1 MLLPEIATELHN
13 LALERGFDVAGW
25 ASTHIPAQV
34 VEDYQSWLER
44 GRHAGMDYLERQLV
58 RRSNL
63 APYTSVLVLGISH
76 AFAAPPKPSGGI
88 RVGRVARYAWTP
100 DYHAQ
105 LEPRLASIVQAAEKL
120 GLGAKAYVDHGPILE
135 RFLGA
140 KAFLGWRGKSGMLV
154 SQKFGAFLS
163 LAVVLIQEGKNT
175 DKRVREDE
183 GKRES
188 EVHSS
193 QLESHPDRCGR
204 CNACV
209 RACPTQAILEN
220 RSIDANMCISYLTIE
235 HRGPIPKPYRRAIGD
250 WLLGCDGCLEVCPWS
265 AKAGEV
271 AKLWEPDPELVYPDL
286 EPFFTLSSRQFE
298 KRYCH
303 SAFSR
308 PRRKGMARN
317 ACVVLGNSGDVS
329 HLELLK
335 RAAKDEAWEVREA
348 AAWALGALGDTVALV
363 ALERL
368 CLDAHPEVRGTAL
381 EGMVEG
387 KTVRR

>member
-1 MLLPEIATELHN
+1 MLPSNIATELHN

-25 ASTHIPAQV
+25 CSTHIPAQV
-34 VEDYQSWLER
+34 VVDYQSWLER
-44 GRHAGMDYLERQLV
+44 GRHAGMDYLERQLA

-76 AFAAPPKPSGGI
+76 AFAAPPKPAGGT

-105 LEPRLASIVQAAEKL
+105 LEPRLAQIVQAAQKL

-140 KAFLGWRGKSGMLV
+140 RAFLGWRGKSGMLV

-163 LAVVLIQEGKNT
+163 LAVVLIQAKN
-175 DKRVREDE
+175 DQGLNEQIEVPSSYL
-183 GKRES
+183 ES
-188 EVHSS
+188 SPESS
-193 QLESHPDRCGR
+193 RDSHPDRCGR
-204 CNACV
+204 CTACV
-209 RACPTQAILEN
+209 RACPTSAILED
-220 RSIDANMCISYLTIE
+220 RTIDANKCISYLTIE

-265 AKAGEV
+265 AKVGEV
-271 AKLWEPDPELVYPDL
+271 AKLWEPDPELVYPNL
-286 EPFFTLSSRQFE
+286 EPFFTLSSRRFE
-298 KRYCH
+298 KRYAH

-317 ACVVLGNSGDVS
+317 ACLVLGNSGDVA
-329 HLELLK
+329 HLELLNL
-335 RAAKDEAWEVREA
+335 AAQDEAWEVREA
-348 AAWALGALGDTVALV
+348 AAWALGELGDVV

-368 CLDAHPEVRGTAL
+368 CLDAHPQVCETAL
-381 EGMVEG
+381 EGM
-387 KTVRR
+387 KD

>member
-1 MLLPEIATELHN
+1 MSPDFLTSQSATELHH

-25 ASTHIPAQV
+25 CSTHIPAQV
-34 VEDYQSWLER
+34 VEDYQMWLER
-44 GRHAGMDYLERQLV
+44 GRHAGMDYLERQLA

-76 AFAAPPKPSGGI
+76 AFAAPAKPAGGT

-105 LEPRLASIVQAAEKL
+105 LEPRLAQIVQAAEKL

-140 KAFLGWRGKSGMLV
+140 RAFLGWRGKSGMLV

-163 LAVVLIQEGKNT
+163 LAVVLIKENPNT
-175 DKRVREDE
+175 NIPVGAGFKPA
-183 GKRES
+183 
-188 EVHSS
+188 
-193 QLESHPDRCGR
+193 LENSSHPDRCGR
-204 CNACV
+204 CTACV
-209 RACPTQAILEN
+209 RACPTSAILEN
-220 RSIDANMCISYLTIE
+220 RTIDANKCISYLTIE

-298 KRYCH
+298 KRYAH

-317 ACVVLGNSGDVS
+317 ACVVLGNSGDVN
-329 HLELLK
+329 HLELLNL
-335 RAAKDEAWEVREA
+335 AAQDEAWEVREA
-348 AAWALGALGDTVALV
+348 AAWALGELGDVL

-368 CLDAHPEVRGTAL
+368 CLDAHPQVRETAL
-381 EGMVEG
+381 EGMKG
-387 KTVRR
+387 

>member
-1 MLLPEIATELHN
+1 MSPDFLTSQTAAELHH

-25 ASTHIPAQV
+25 AITYIPAQV
-34 VEDYQSWLER
+34 VEDYQTWLER
-44 GRHAGMDYLERQLV
+44 GRHARMDYLERQLA
-58 RRSNL
+58 RRSNMS
-63 APYTSVLVLGISH
+63 PYTSVLVLGISH
-76 AFAAPPKPSGGI
+76 AFTAPDKPAGGT

-105 LEPRLASIVQAAEKL
+105 LEPRLAQIVQAAEKL

-140 KAFLGWRGKSGMLV
+140 RAFLGWRGKSGMLV

-163 LAVVLIQEGKNT
+163 LAVVLIQTKN
-175 DKRVREDE
+175 DQGLNEEIEVPSSHL
-183 GKRES
+183 ES
-188 EVHSS
+188 SPESS
-193 QLESHPDRCGR
+193 GDSHPDRCGR
-204 CNACV
+204 CTACV
-209 RACPTQAILEN
+209 RACPTSAILAD
-220 RSIDANMCISYLTIE
+220 RTIDANKCISYLTIE

-298 KRYCH
+298 KRYAH

-317 ACVVLGNSGDVS
+317 ACLVLGNSGDVA
-329 HLELLK
+329 HLELLNL
-335 RAAKDEAWEVREA
+335 AAQDEAWEVRGA
-348 AAWALGALGDTVALV
+348 AAWALGELGDVV

-381 EGMVEG
+381 EGM
-387 KTVRR
+387 KD